1 MVKKY
6 KKIMIRYA
14 RTFGNQNYPQNM
26 IEAWKYPTAPIGD
39 TFGIPVEILNKTF
52 GLEEFNFS
60 KKLRELKLAYIPCYG
75 NARFYPR
82 PFIQELHLIF
92 KTEGRNH
99 IHYATLHNVTSIL
112 NSEINQLKSIL
123 KPNLDELYFNIG
135 TRNFFE
141 EDFSRF
147 QDQINFMFER
157 DVVAANQLNASFLVN
172 VRYEK
177 LSILN
182 NSVTLNV
189 FPGYVGQWKVN
200 VIHN

>member
-1 MVKKY
+1 MV
-6 KKIMIRYA
+6 RYV
-14 RTFGNQNYPQNM
+14 RTYGNQNYPQNM
-26 IEAWKYPTAPIGD
+26 NEAWQYPTGPTED
-39 TFGIPVEILNKTF
+39 TFGVPVIDLNKTF

-60 KKLRELKLAYIPCYG
+60 EILKELKLAYIPCYG
-75 NARFYPR
+75 NARFYSR

-112 NSEINQLKSIL
+112 NSELNQLKSIL
-123 KPNLDELYFNIG
+123 EPNLDELYFNIG

-141 EDFSRF
+141 EDFYRF
-147 QDQINFMFER
+147 QEQINFMFER

-182 NSVTLNV
+182 KSVSLNV
-189 FPGYVGQWKVN
+189 FPGFVGQWKKN